1 MKKIRTVI
9 PSAWDKP
16 TNTTEQII
24 IVNIIVIS
32 IFLFIIAKLSQA
44 QSNFNSV
51 GWAEIALIP
60 TFTHPPTPRESTEL
74 SSAQL
79 NPTPTQLVGLIG
91 SRISLKPA

>member
-1 MKKIRTVI
+1 MKKIQTVI
-9 PSAWDKP
+9 PSTWDKP

-60 TFTHPPTPRESTEL
+60 TFTHPQGKYSEGNFNTVIGQT
-74 SSAQL
+74 
-79 NPTPTQLVGLIG
+79 TKVGLWG
-91 SRISLKPA
+91 SS

>member
-51 GWAEIALIP
+51 GWAEIALIS
-60 TFTHPPTPRESTEL
+60 TFTPHPQGQYREGNFNTVID
-74 SSAQL
+74 Q
-79 NPTPTQLVGLIG
+79 I
-91 SRISLKPA
+91 

>member
-60 TFTHPPTPRESTEL
+60 TFSNFNSVIGRTTKVVFWAPP
-74 SSAQL
+74 
-79 NPTPTQLVGLIG
+79 
-91 SRISLKPA
+91 SLMTSVPAVN

>member
-51 GWAEIALIP
+51 GWAELALISGKVLRRQFQYGYWP
-60 TFTHPPTPRESTEL
+60 NFKCWF
-74 SSAQL
+74 
-79 NPTPTQLVGLIG
+79 LV
-91 SRISLKPA
+91 

>member
-60 TFTHPPTPRESTEL
+60 TFTHPPPGKVLRRQFQYSYRP
-74 SSAQL
+74 
-79 NPTPTQLVGLIG
+79 NYKGRFVGP
-91 SRISLKPA
+91 SLTDD

>member
-51 GWAEIALIP
+51 GWAELALIP
-60 TFTHPPTPRESTEL
+60 TFTHPPTHP
-74 SSAQL
+74 Q
-79 NPTPTQLVGLIG
+79 G
-91 SRISLKPA
+91 KY